1 MRTVLTNTLYIAMLA
16 ALADVGTFVSY
27 YITYHHP
34 LQLDRM
40 WRAYPVFVA
49 VIVAVMLA
57 FYVFRYLFQ
66 DSLSQNEE

>member
-40 WRAYPVFVA
+40 WRAYPIFLA
-49 VIVAVMLA
+49 IVAGVILVGRLVRFLMPEIQG
-57 FYVFRYLFQ
+57 RR
-66 DSLSQNEE
+66 